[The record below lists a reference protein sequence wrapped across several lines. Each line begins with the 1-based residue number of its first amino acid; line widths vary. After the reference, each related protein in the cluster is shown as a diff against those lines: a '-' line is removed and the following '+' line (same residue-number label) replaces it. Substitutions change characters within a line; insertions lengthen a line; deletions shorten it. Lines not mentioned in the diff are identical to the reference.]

1 MLTLNKSAF
10 SVQYFLSI
18 LTISTLLISCNSSE
32 SEPKEDLSAEGNK
45 KEIVLTQ
52 KQFESSNMLLGKLE
66 KHSFNQSIKSYGV
79 IDVPPEN
86 KASVSA
92 YFGGYVK
99 KLSLLEGQFVEKGQ
113 VLFTL
118 ENPEYIEIQQ
128 NFLEAK
134 DQLNYLRSDYER
146 QKILVE
152 DNVSSQKTYLKA
164 EAEYKV
170 TLVRFESL
178 KKKLDLMNLDPNNL
192 NEANIRS
199 EISLTAPISGNISQ
213 IHATRGMYLNPDD
226 IALTIINSDHI
237 HLELSIFEKDLPKIM
252 VGQEIHF
259 KLQNDGTKDY
269 VAEVH
274 LVGNFIDPE
283 SRTASLHGHLANDK
297 ESKFFTPGMY
307 IEAEIFC
314 SSDTLI
320 SLSESAIVMLR
331 ENNFVLVKTGST
343 GDQLSFEKREVRV
356 GQIKD
361 GFAEILNSSDF
372 NNDDEFLVKGAFN
385 LITE

>member
-1 MLTLNKSAF
+1 MLTLNKSTFFAT
-10 SVQYFLSI
+10 SFLSM
-18 LTISTLLISCNSSE
+18 LFVSSLLISCSSSE
-32 SEPKEDLSAEGNK
+32 TEPQEDPLAMENK
-45 KEIVLTQ
+45 KEIVLT
-52 KQFESSNMLLGKLE
+52 KNQFESSDMLLGKLE

-86 KASVSA
+86 KASISA

-99 KLSLLEGQFVEKGQ
+99 KLSLLEGQYVEKGQ
-113 VLFTL
+113 LLFTL

-134 DQLNYLRSDYER
+134 DQLNYLKSDYER
-146 QKILVE
+146 QKILVQ

-164 EAEYKV
+164 EADYKV

-178 KKKLDLMNLDPNNL
+178 KKKLDLMNLDPDNL
-192 NEANIRS
+192 NETNIRS

-213 IHATRGMYLNPDD
+213 IHASRGMYLNPDD

-237 HLELSIFEKDLPKIM
+237 HLELSIFEKDLPKIKA
-252 VGQEIHF
+252 GQEIHF
-259 KLQNDGTKDY
+259 KLQNDATKDY

-274 LVGNFIDPE
+274 LVGNYIDPE
-283 SRTASLHGHLANDK
+283 SRTASLHGHLANEK
-297 ESKFFTPGMY
+297 ESKYFTPGMY
-307 IEAEIFC
+307 IEAEIFS

-320 SLSESAIVMLR
+320 ALPESAIVKLR
-331 ENNFVLVKTGST
+331 ENNFVLLKTRSSE
-343 GDQLSFEKREVRV
+343 DQLSFEKREVV
-356 GQIKD
+356 IGQSKN
-361 GFAEILNSSDF
+361 GYSEILNSSDF
-372 NNDDEFLVKGAFN
+372 AGDDEFLVKGAFN

>member
-1 MLTLNKSAF
+1 MLTLNKSTF
-10 SVQYFLSI
+10 SIQYFLSI
-18 LTISTLLISCNSSE
+18 LILSSLLISCNSSE
-32 SEPKEDLSAEGNK
+32 TELQEDPAGEGNK
-45 KEIVLTQ
+45 KEITLTN
-52 KQFESSNMLLGKLE
+52 KQFEGSNMLLGKLE
-66 KHSFNQSIKSYGV
+66 KHSFSQSIKSYGV

-99 KLSLLEGQFVEKGQ
+99 KLSLLEGQFVAKGQ

-146 QKILVE
+146 QKILVQ

-164 EAEYKV
+164 EADYKI
-170 TLVRFESL
+170 TLVRYESL
-178 KKKLDLMNLDPNNL
+178 KKKLDLMNLNPNNL
-192 NEANIRS
+192 NETNIRS

-226 IALTIINSDHI
+226 IALTIINADHI
-237 HLELSIFEKDLPKIM
+237 HLELSIFEKDLPKVK

-259 KLQNDGTKDY
+259 KLQNDATKDY
-269 VAEVH
+269 AAEVY
-274 LVGNFIDPE
+274 LVGNYIDPE

-297 ESKFFTPGMY
+297 ESKYFTPGMY
-307 IEAEIFC
+307 IEAEIFS

-320 SLSESAIVMLR
+320 ALPESAIVKLR
-331 ENNFVLVKTGST
+331 ENNFVLVKTGTT
-343 GDQLSFEKREVRV
+343 GDQLSFEKREVSL
-356 GQIKD
+356 GQSKD
-361 GFAEILNSSDF
+361 GFSEIINNSDF
-372 NNDDEFLVKGAFN
+372 KSSDEFLIKGAFN
-385 LITE
+385 LINE